1 MNRERA
7 IELAERLLDAWNTQ
21 EVKRVVD
28 CYTDDVRYRDPNT
41 RGFVEGADAM
51 RRYLTK
57 LFDRWQMHWTLREAY
72 PLRDE
77 EGAAVLWRARFRPK
91 GNPNG
96 DDAEVEIDG
105 MDLALAEGDRLS
117 RNDVYF
123 DRAALRSLAVLG
135 AGLLTALTSA
145 ALYQDCTGATHFRH
159 SWPG

>member
-1 MNRERA
+1 MHKERA
-7 IELAERLLDAWNTQ
+7 IELAERLLEAWNTQ

-51 RRYLTK
+51 HRYLTK

-72 PLRDE
+72 PLLDE

-91 GNPNG
+91 GI
-96 DDAEVEIDG
+96 DTEVEFDG
-105 MDLALAEGDRLS
+105 MDLALVEDGRLS

-123 DRAALRSLAVLG
+123 DRGALQRLAM
-135 AGLLTALTSA
+135 AG
-145 ALYQDCTGATHFRH
+145 D
-159 SWPG
+159 

>member
-7 IELAERLLDAWNTQ
+7 IELAERLLEAWNTQ

-51 RRYLTK
+51 RRYLTR

-91 GNPNG
+91 GQ
-96 DDAEVEIDG
+96 DAEVEIDG
-105 MDLALAEGDRLS
+105 MDLALVEGDRLS

-123 DRAALRSLAVLG
+123 DRAALRRLA
-135 AGLLTALTSA
+135 A
-145 ALYQDCTGATHFRH
+145 ALYQDCAGTPHV
-159 SWPG
+159 

>member
-1 MNRERA
+1 MHHERA

-57 LFDRWQMHWTLREAY
+57 LFDRWQMHWMLREAY

-77 EGAAVLWRARFRPK
+77 EGAAVLWRARFRLK
-91 GNPNG
+91 GP
-96 DDAEVEIDG
+96 DVHAAEVEIDG
-105 MDLALAEGDRLS
+105 MDLALARDDRLR

-123 DRAALRSLAVLG
+123 DRAALQQLAM
-135 AGLLTALTSA
+135 
-145 ALYQDCTGATHFRH
+145 
-159 SWPG
+159 PGG